1 MALVAIV
8 KPTPKSAA
16 KMLSAG
22 AVGLIKWA
30 MEATLIPQQGAVV
43 SVQAVDRLP
52 AVNCDIVA
60 SKMCDMQR
68 GVVDSGDVTDARLR
82 REAQRKRQPPAALA
96 RQAKAS
102 PAKRS

>member
-16 KMLSAG
+16 KMVSEG
-22 AVGLIKWA
+22 AIGLTKWA
-30 MEATLIPQQGAVV
+30 MEATL
-43 SVQAVDRLP
+43 SLAVDHDATK
-52 AVNCDIVA
+52 AVAARA

-68 GVVDSGDVTDARLR
+68 GVVNNGDVTDALLR
-82 REAQRKRQPPAALA
+82 REAQRKRQLLVALA